1 MPETASI
8 LIVPSGQEEDHAIPR
23 IRCVT
28 VQNSLPELTR
38 TPSPF
43 ESQEIH
49 LHLHGA
55 APPPRAF
62 MSIRGTDMEEL
73 SACRMTLHLDAVCD
87 GRGRQESK
95 TGHGNAAA
103 VQFFIGR
110 CAAIRKDVARRPRRP
125 SSSWPLHQQLDLSA
139 LIEGGHQRGDCSQ
152 GSSRLLPQAV
162 GDPKV
167 VGSSPTRATGVGDRR
182 PAEAS
187 RSHRQRIPV
196 AHKLEV

>member
-73 SACRMTLHLDAVCD
+73 SACRMTLHWMLYVMDAD
-87 GRGRQESK
+87 GK
-95 TGHGNAAA
+95 N
-103 VQFFIGR
+103 
-110 CAAIRKDVARRPRRP
+110 PRRVTGTPLP
-125 SSSWPLHQQLDLSA
+125 SSSSEDSARRSVRTLPVDPGGLHPL
-139 LIEGGHQRGDCSQ
+139 GPFT
-152 GSSRLLPQAV
+152 SSLTYP
-162 GDPKV
+162 P
-167 VGSSPTRATGVGDRR
+167 S
-182 PAEAS
+182 
-187 RSHRQRIPV
+187 
-196 AHKLEV
+196 